1 MSDETP
7 ASTPSKA
14 DPPKG
19 KKLPPGW
26 EWDAEHSVY
35 RKRELVRLST
45 GEKVRL
51 RSSGKTMALARAEFE
66 RKRQEAEDEARNPT
80 AAVDTGPNGS
90 KLFAVY
96 AEEWLTTYP
105 STVKNRENTKIEKA
119 YHVRVRIVPYFDRLG
134 KERGRPFTLADI
146 TQRVTDKFI
155 ADLNDSTHLDR
166 DTKLIEWKG
175 QSKTLTE
182 WASKLKMDRE
192 TLAKRLARG
201 QTIEHAFSAPLLAPR
216 GRYGKGKLPTE
227 TGRKLSPKSVRN
239 IAQTFRQMLQCAK
252 RWGEIASVPEVPKV
266 KLPKGKFDFLS
277 FAEHDALLGAG
288 AGSGSGAP
296 MAPEDYALLLTG
308 TKAGP
313 RPGELLGLQWPA
325 VDFKNSTI
333 RFDVQISR
341 RRIALEPVKAGER
354 TVPMS
359 PKLAA
364 ALKRIQHLRYFK
376 PGAAHGS
383 GPSNDGYHFVF
394 CDGNGRPW
402 SRTHLRK
409 TLEKHLRR
417 AKIRNMSPHK
427 LRHTYASHLAMLGWP
442 LQEIQALLGHSSI
455 AMTMKYAHLMPK
467 HGWDKIKMLDA
478 LPKGEEA

>member
-26 EWDAEHSVY
+26 EWDAEHAVY

-90 KLFAVY
+90 KLFSVY

-134 KERGRPFTLADI
+134 KERGRPYTLADI

-155 ADLNDSTHLDR
+155 AELNDSTHLDR

-201 QTIEHAFSAPLLAPR
+201 WDIERALSTPCTVPR
-216 GRYGKGKLPTE
+216 GGKAPE
-227 TGRKLSPKSVRN
+227 PSERKLSPKSVRN

-252 RWGEIASVPEVPKV
+252 RWGEILIVPEVPKV

-277 FAEHDALLGAG
+277 FAEHEALLGV
-288 AGSGSGAP
+288 P
-296 MAPEDYALLLTG
+296 MVPEDYALLLTG

-313 RPGELLGLQWPA
+313 RPGELLGLQWSS

-333 RFDVQISR
+333 RFDVQLSR

-364 ALKRIQHLRYFK
+364 ALKKIQHLRYFK
-376 PGAAHGS
+376 PHGAAHGS
-383 GPSNDGYHFVF
+383 GPSHDGYHFVF

-409 TLEKHLRR
+409 VLEKHLKR

-427 LRHTYASHLAMLGWP
+427 LRHSFASHLAMLGWP

-467 HGWDKIKMLDA
+467 HGWDKIKMLDT
-478 LPKGEEA
+478 LPQTEEGS